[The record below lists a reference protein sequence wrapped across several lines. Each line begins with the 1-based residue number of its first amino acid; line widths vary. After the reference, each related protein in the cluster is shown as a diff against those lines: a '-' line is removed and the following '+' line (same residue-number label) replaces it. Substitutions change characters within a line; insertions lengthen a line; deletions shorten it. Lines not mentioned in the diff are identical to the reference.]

1 MAFDIGNAMQG
12 NQASNI
18 AYTPNDGNAANPS
31 TGAGFQNRGTN
42 GDATGV
48 TPHNSMYS
56 SYRANVSGVGGA
68 ATVPSQTGFDFQ
80 LGVGK
85 TGADFDLGAQ
95 SLKKSLELNVYDP
108 WGAASRGNG
117 QGRRYGAQ
125 TWINPYDPRN
135 ADMVAQGSQGD
146 VFKYNQMFMTLAQA
160 FDPFMQKQE
169 SEMPHWWLNRI
180 PRGAFQLE
188 NGTINETRIYR
199 GGLSVYAGL
208 SDWEDLAPDPTE
220 RDACAPLPFKTY
232 DYAWESLAWSGKRTA
247 WGSDPICID
256 VLRFIPKAAEQ
267 IGWILDT
274 GVKFG
279 TAIQNIWNRDKYI
292 ETTVHAGRSFVMTSE
307 YSGAS
312 SRRYIYEPFCRF
324 NVDTSDAN
332 YNATTHADDAG
343 NVFDPA
349 YPSGGTALVADVR
362 YVSKPFI
369 VIDAEGDIEPLNFDR
384 LELERNQ
391 LKRRYPD
398 AAVGRIGSELMFA
411 LCVSQEDV
419 EKYIRGNEEERKY
432 WVEANP
438 QALIQHYGFAPTT
451 FRRWAI
457 TDDQDQLRF
466 NLKRVIASY
475 DATEAKKYGYVG
487 YKELKDKRVYVAEY
501 VPPEVGVRTGIN
513 GSVVP
518 GPNPDYDT
526 AELAIAVVFMN
537 KVFTNL
543 FVPQYNAN
551 IGHGTYFGPKAGING
566 KWQWYNIQT
575 PDNPDQRIGN
585 FKGTFEIVPKPDV
598 HVYDSLSFLYRR
610 CAEPLPSI
618 CPAENV
624 KVNPTASATGST
636 VSSLSANPV
645 VGDALTVHLVTGLI
659 APIGTQLTLTKSTT
673 TTEGEG
679 TEAVETT
686 TTVSVVGT
694 VFESK
699 GNTAKVIQVTSVV
712 GDSVTAS
719 GLVGA
724 TVTVG

>member
-12 NQASNI
+12 DSASNV
-18 AYTPNDGNAANPS
+18 AYTPNNGTAANPA

-48 TPHNSMYS
+48 TPHNSMYADYQS
-56 SYRANVSGVGGA
+56 NVSRVGAA
-68 ATVPSQTGFDFQ
+68 ATVPSTSGFDWQ
-80 LGVGK
+80 NGYGR
-85 TGADFDLGAQ
+85 TGADFDLGSQ
-95 SLKKSLELNVYDP
+95 NLKDSLKLNVYDP
-108 WGAASRGNG
+108 WGAESRGNG
-117 QGRRYGAQ
+117 QGRRYSAQ

-135 ADMVAQGSQGD
+135 ANMVATGSQGD

-160 FDPFMQKQE
+160 FDPFMQKME

-267 IGWILDT
+267 LGWILDT

-324 NVDTSDAN
+324 NTAA
-332 YNATTHADDAG
+332 ATDAG
-343 NVFDPA
+343 YDATVPL
-349 YPSGGTALVADVR
+349 GGTAFVADKA
-362 YVSKPFI
+362 YVDKPFI
-369 VIDAEGDIEPLNFDR
+369 VIDAEGDIEPVNFDR

-411 LCVSQEDV
+411 LCISQEDV

-432 WVEANP
+432 WIEANP

-451 FRRWAI
+451 FRRWVI

-466 NLKRVIASY
+466 KLKRLISSY
-475 DATEAKKYGYVG
+475 SDTEAAHYGYVG
-487 YKELKDKRVYVAEY
+487 YKELKDKKVYIAEY
-501 VPPEVGVRTGIN
+501 VPPEVGVRNGIN

-518 GPNPDYDT
+518 GPNPEYDT

-543 FVPQYNAN
+543 FVPNYNAN
-551 IGHGTYFGPKAGING
+551 IGHGTYFGPKTGING

-575 PDNPDQRIGN
+575 PENPDNRIGN
-585 FKGTFEIVPKPDV
+585 FKGVFEIVPKPDV
-598 HVYDSLSFLYRR
+598 HVFDSLSFLYRR
-610 CAEPLPSI
+610 CTQPLPSV

-624 KVNPTASATGST
+624 KINPTASAVSST
-636 VSSLSANPV
+636 VASLSADPV
-645 VGDALTVHLVTGLI
+645 KGSAVTVYLTEGLI
-659 APIGTQLTLTKSTT
+659 AALGS
-673 TTEGEG
+673 
-679 TEAVETT
+679 
-686 TTVSVVGT
+686 
-694 VFESK
+694 
-699 GNTAKVIQVTSVV
+699 QVTLSAGDESDSPKMVGVV
-712 GDSVTAS
+712 FSSKSNTTKTVQVTEVS
-719 GLVGA
+719 SGA
-724 TVTVG
+724 TAATFAGATATVG

>member
-1 MAFDIGNAMQG
+1 MAFDIGNAVQG
-12 NQASNI
+12 SQASNI
-18 AYTPNDGNAANPS
+18 AFTPNDGTAANPA
-31 TGAGFQNRGTN
+31 TGAGFQLRGTN

-48 TPHNSMYS
+48 TPHNSMYAA
-56 SYRANVSGVGGA
+56 YQANVSRVGAA
-68 ATVPSQTGFDFQ
+68 ATVPSTGGFDWQ
-80 LGVGK
+80 QGLGK
-85 TGADFDLGAQ
+85 TGADFDLGSQ
-95 SLKKSLELNVYDP
+95 NLKKSIELNVYDP
-108 WGAASRGNG
+108 FGAASRGNG

-125 TWINPYDPRN
+125 TWVNPYDPIN
-135 ADMVAQGSQGD
+135 SSMVSAGSQGD
-146 VFKYNQMFMTLAQA
+146 VFQYNQMFMTLAQA
-160 FDPFMQKQE
+160 FDPFMQKME

-267 IGWILDT
+267 LGWILDT

-292 ETTVHAGRSFVMTSE
+292 DTTVRAGRSFVMTSE

-312 SRRYIYEPFCRF
+312 SRRYIYDPFCRF
-324 NVDTSDAN
+324 NASTTTPGGSDVD
-332 YNATTHADDAG
+332 ADGKPLKYDSTVAL
-343 NVFDPA
+343 
-349 YPSGGTALVADVR
+349 GGTALVADMA
-362 YVSKPFI
+362 YVTKPFI

-432 WVEANP
+432 WIEANP

-451 FRRWAI
+451 FRRWVI

-466 NLKRVIASY
+466 KLKRMITSY
-475 DATEAKKYGYVG
+475 TSTEAAHYGYVG
-487 YKELKDKRVYVAEY
+487 YKELKDKKVYIAEY
-501 VPPEVGVRTGIN
+501 VPPEVGVRAGIN
-513 GSVVP
+513 GSLVP
-518 GPNPDYDT
+518 GPNPEYDT

-543 FVPQYNAN
+543 FVPNYNAN
-551 IGHGTYFGPKAGING
+551 IGHGTYFGPKTGING
-566 KWQWYNIQT
+566 KWQWYNILSPQ
-575 PDNPDQRIGN
+575 NPDQRIGN

-610 CAEPLPSI
+610 CTQPLPSL
-618 CPAENV
+618 CPAENARI
-624 KVNPTASATGST
+624 NPTASAESSV
-636 VSSLSANPV
+636 VSSISADPA
-645 VGDALTVHLVTGLI
+645 VGAALTVYLTEGLI
-659 APIGTQLTLTKSTT
+659 APIGTQITMVKGS
-673 TTEGEG
+673 GSS
-679 TEAVETT
+679 AP
-686 TTVSVVGT
+686 TVVAT
-694 VFESK
+694 VFESRS
-699 GNTAKVIQVTSVV
+699 NTTKNVQVTAVSGTGTGTSDAVV
-712 GDSVTAS
+712 AADLA
-719 GLVGA
+719 GA

>member
-1 MAFDIGNAMQG
+1 MAFDIGNSMQG
-12 NQASNI
+12 DSASNI
-18 AYTPNDGNAANPS
+18 AYTPNDGTAANPA

-48 TPHNSMYS
+48 TPHNSMYADYQS
-56 SYRANVSGVGGA
+56 HVSRVGAA
-68 ATVPSQTGFDFQ
+68 ATVPSTSGFDWQ
-80 LGVGK
+80 QGLGR
-85 TGADFDLGAQ
+85 TGADFDLGSQ
-95 SLKKSLELNVYDP
+95 NLKDSLKLNVYDP
-108 WGAASRGNG
+108 WGAESRGNG

-135 ADMVAQGSQGD
+135 ANMVATGAQGD

-160 FDPFMQKQE
+160 FDPFMQKME

-188 NGTINETRIYR
+188 NGTVNETRIYR

-267 IGWILDT
+267 LGWILDT

-324 NVDTSDAN
+324 NT
-332 YNATTHADDAG
+332 ATTGATGYDAT
-343 NVFDPA
+343 VPL
-349 YPSGGTALVADVR
+349 GGTALVADKA
-362 YVSKPFI
+362 YVDKPFI
-369 VIDAEGDIEPLNFDR
+369 VIDAEGDIEPVNFDR

-411 LCVSQEDV
+411 LCISQEDV

-432 WVEANP
+432 WIEANP

-451 FRRWAI
+451 FRRWVI

-466 NLKRVIASY
+466 KLKRLISSY
-475 DATEAKKYGYVG
+475 SAEEAAHYGYVG
-487 YKELKDKRVYVAEY
+487 YKELKDKKVYVAEY
-501 VPPEVGVRTGIN
+501 VPPEVGVRNGIN

-518 GPNPDYDT
+518 GPNPEYDT

-543 FVPQYNAN
+543 FVPNYNAN
-551 IGHGTYFGPKAGING
+551 IGHGTYFGPKTGING

-575 PDNPDQRIGN
+575 PENPDQRIGN
-585 FKGTFEIVPKPDV
+585 FKGVFEIVPKPDV
-598 HVYDSLSFLYRR
+598 HVFDSLSFLYRR
-610 CAEPLPSI
+610 CTQPLPSV

-624 KVNPTASATGST
+624 KINPTASAVSST
-636 VSSLSANPV
+636 VASLSADPV
-645 VGDALTVHLVTGLI
+645 AGSAVTVYLTEGLI
-659 APIGTQLTLTKSTT
+659 AALGSQVTLSA
-673 TTEGEG
+673 GG
-679 TEAVETT
+679 ETT
-686 TTVSVVGT
+686 SPKVVGV
-694 VFESK
+694 VFSSK
-699 GNTAKVIQVTSVV
+699 SNTTKTIQVTSV
-712 GDSVTAS
+712 S
-719 GLVGA
+719 GTGTGTSSAVVAADLAGA
-724 TVTVG
+724 TATVG

>member
-12 NQASNI
+12 DSASNV
-18 AYTPNDGNAANPS
+18 AYTPNDGTAANPA
-31 TGAGFQNRGTN
+31 TGAVFQNRGTN

-48 TPHNSMYS
+48 TPHNSMYAGYQS
-56 SYRANVSGVGGA
+56 NVSRVGAA
-68 ATVPSQTGFDFQ
+68 ATVPSTSGFDWQ
-80 LGVGK
+80 NGYGR
-85 TGADFDLGAQ
+85 TGADFDLGSQ
-95 SLKKSLELNVYDP
+95 NLKDSLKLNVYDP
-108 WGAASRGNG
+108 WGAESRGNG
-117 QGRRYGAQ
+117 QGRRYPAQ

-135 ADMVAQGSQGD
+135 ANMVATGSQGD

-160 FDPFMQKQE
+160 FDPFMQKME

-188 NGTINETRIYR
+188 NGTVNETRIYR

-267 IGWILDT
+267 LGWILDT

-324 NVDTSDAN
+324 NTATASGTGYDA
-332 YNATTHADDAG
+332 T
-343 NVFDPA
+343 VPL
-349 YPSGGTALVADVR
+349 GGTALVADKA
-362 YVSKPFI
+362 YVDKPFI
-369 VIDAEGDIEPLNFDR
+369 VIDAEGDIEPVNFDR

-411 LCVSQEDV
+411 LCISQEDV

-432 WVEANP
+432 WIEANP

-451 FRRWAI
+451 FRRWVI

-466 NLKRVIASY
+466 KLKRLISSY
-475 DATEAKKYGYVG
+475 SDTEAAHYGYVG
-487 YKELKDKRVYVAEY
+487 YKELKDKKVYIAEY
-501 VPPEVGVRTGIN
+501 VPPEVGVRNGIN

-518 GPNPDYDT
+518 GPNPEYDT

-543 FVPQYNAN
+543 FVPNYNAN
-551 IGHGTYFGPKAGING
+551 IGHGTYFGPKTGING

-575 PDNPDQRIGN
+575 PENPDQRIGN
-585 FKGTFEIVPKPDV
+585 FKGVFEIVPKPDV
-598 HVYDSLSFLYRR
+598 HVFDSLSFLYRR
-610 CAEPLPSI
+610 CTQPLPSV

-624 KVNPTASATGST
+624 KINPTASAVSST
-636 VSSLSANPV
+636 VASLSADPV
-645 VGDALTVHLVTGLI
+645 AGSAVTVYLTEGLI
-659 APIGTQLTLTKSTT
+659 AALGSQVTLSA
-673 TTEGEG
+673 GN
-679 TEAVETT
+679 ETT
-686 TTVSVVGT
+686 SPKVVGV
-694 VFESK
+694 VFSSK
-699 GNTAKVIQVTSVV
+699 SNTTKTIQVTSV
-712 GDSVTAS
+712 S
-719 GLVGA
+719 GTGTGTSGAVVAADLAGA
-724 TVTVG
+724 TATVG